1 MKDIKTTDRSD
12 DALTFQMG
20 SQTAKEHMNKL
31 ESFGIDVSG
40 FGVNCTSAANTT
52 KNWSF
57 DKEFNK

>member
-12 DALTFQMG
+12 DSLTFQVD
-20 SQTAKEHMNKL
+20 SQTTREHIDKL

-40 FGVNCTSAANTT
+40 FGVDCTGVVSSA